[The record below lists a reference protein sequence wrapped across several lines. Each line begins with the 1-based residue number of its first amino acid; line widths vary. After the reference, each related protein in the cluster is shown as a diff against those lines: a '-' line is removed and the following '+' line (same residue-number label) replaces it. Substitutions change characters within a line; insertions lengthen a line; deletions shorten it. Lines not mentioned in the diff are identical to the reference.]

1 MMATASP
8 GFIGQVIRSL
18 PGPLLRA
25 LDAWS
30 HRLARRRH
38 EERMRR
44 WQQVRAAPS
53 TRAPAATYQVKP
65 WRD

>member
-44 WQQVRAAPS
+44 WQQLRVAQSTPAQAANG
-53 TRAPAATYQVKP
+53 QVQP
-65 WRD
+65 RHH